1 VVPLGVI
8 ALAIA
13 WQFPPL
19 SQIARPDQIGPMLQ
33 SLAAEPWAP
42 LLVIGVYIVGG
53 LIAFPVLILIAATAA
68 AFGPALGLTY
78 AATGS
83 LASALVTYAIGLAIG
98 RDTLRAVIGPRLKRV
113 QRRIVSGGVL
123 AIAAIR
129 LLPIAPF
136 TVVNLV
142 AGASDIRI
150 GPFVAGTILGM
161 APGWIMMS
169 ALGHQIMRII
179 SGPSAGDIALLA
191 GVVVVWIALAGGVQ
205 VAFAKFG
212 KRP

>member
-1 VVPLGVI
+1 
-8 ALAIA
+8 
-13 WQFPPL
+13 
-19 SQIARPDQIGPMLQ
+19 
-33 SLAAEPWAP
+33 
-42 LLVIGVYIVGG
+42 
-53 LIAFPVLILIAATAA
+53 
-68 AFGPALGLTY
+68 
-78 AATGS
+78 
-83 LASALVTYAIGLAIG
+83 
-98 RDTLRAVIGPRLKRV
+98 
-113 QRRIVSGGVL
+113 VSGGVL

-191 GVVVVWIALAGGVQ
+191 AVIVLWVAVAGGVQ